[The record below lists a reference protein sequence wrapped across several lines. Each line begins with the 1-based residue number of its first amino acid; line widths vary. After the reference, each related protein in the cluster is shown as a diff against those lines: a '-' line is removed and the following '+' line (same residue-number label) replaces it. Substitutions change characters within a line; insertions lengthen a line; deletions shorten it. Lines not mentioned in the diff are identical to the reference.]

1 MIEKRQRK
9 ETVFRLLVFTN
20 FSETEKCFSD
30 DPVISVIKF

>member
-20 FSETEKCFSD
+20 LSVTEKCFSD
-30 DPVISVIKF
+30 DPLISVIKY